1 MSKLVDAI
9 KSVDKTPEKM
19 QEINEALNLL
29 VSLCEAKVSGFR
41 SEIEMDLAAG
51 RTQTN
56 LRIPVTGIA
65 KSHEEYRCLA
75 TDKISEKNLQD
86 IADSIGG
93 MFTDPSATNIIN
105 GISKMIGTALGV
117 LLGCAEGTEQYT
129 KLYTIAVDGVS
140 IVRFDF
146 VLWNR
151 KLTAKSITEKIQNAM
166 ACVAYKSFV
175 DISKMTRTEF
185 ITIYQ
190 ELVWQTID
198 PKLKPKEKAAQIK
211 EILEAAVEIYDLL
224 ASHSTHRLYNTAPE
238 SIQGFREDLKY
249 INVDID
255 DALLPVREL
264 DQFEGGSIYSQP
276 IKPRLK

>member
-1 MSKLVDAI
+1 MSKIVDAI
-9 KSVDKTPEKM
+9 KSIDKAPEKM
-19 QEINEALNLL
+19 QEIHEALNLL

-41 SEIEMDLAAG
+41 SEIEMELAAG

-65 KSHEEYRCLA
+65 KSHEEFRCLA
-75 TDKISEKNLQD
+75 SDNISESNLQA
-86 IADSIGG
+86 IADSVGG
-93 MFTDPSATNIIN
+93 MFTDPSAKTIIN
-105 GISKMIGTALGV
+105 GISKMVGTALGV
-117 LLGCAEGTEQYT
+117 VLGCAEGTEQYT
-129 KLYTIAVDGVS
+129 KLYTLAVDGVS

-151 KLTAKSITEKIQNAM
+151 KLTAKSITSKIQNAM

-185 ITIYQ
+185 ITVYQ

-198 PKLKPKEKAAQIK
+198 PKLKPKEKAVQIK

-224 ASHSTHRLYNTAPE
+224 AANSTNLLYNTTSERART
-238 SIQGFREDLKY
+238 FKDDLKY
-249 INVDID
+249 INVNVEDE
-255 DALLPVREL
+255 LLPVKEL
-264 DQFEGGSIYSQP
+264 EQFEGGTVYSRPLKPQ
-276 IKPRLK
+276 IK